1 MDKKI
6 KLSFEIIYSELNFNS
21 LDKLIKL
28 SEFISKCLL
37 SLDSIFYKKLISKKK
52 FLIYKKSYLLA
63 DEIIFNRMKGLKC

>member
-28 SEFISKCLL
+28 SEFVSTCLL
-37 SLDSIFYKKLISKKK
+37 NLDSIFYKKLISKKK
-52 FLIYKKSYLLA
+52 FLFYKKSYLLA
-63 DEIIFNRMKGLKC
+63 DEIISNRIKGLKC

>member
-28 SEFISKCLL
+28 SEFVSKSLL
-37 SLDSIFYKKLISKKK
+37 NLDSIFYKKLISKKN

-63 DEIIFNRMKGLKC
+63 DEIISNKIKELKC

>member
-28 SEFISKCLL
+28 SEFVSKSLL
-37 SLDSIFYKKLISKKK
+37 NLDSIFYKKLISKKK
-52 FLIYKKSYLLA
+52 
-63 DEIIFNRMKGLKC
+63 IF

>member
-6 KLSFEIIYSELNFNS
+6 RLSFEIIYSELDFNS

-28 SEFISKCLL
+28 SEFVSKCLL
-37 SLDSIFYKKLISKKK
+37 NLDSIFYKKLISKKK

-63 DEIIFNRMKGLKC
+63 DEIISDRIKGLKC

>member
-28 SEFISKCLL
+28 SEFVSNCLL
-37 SLDSIFYKKLISKKK
+37 KLDSIFYKKLISKKK
-52 FLIYKKSYLLA
+52 FLIYKKFYLLA

>member
-6 KLSFEIIYSELNFNS
+6 RLSFEIIYSELDFNS

-28 SEFISKCLL
+28 SEFVSKCLL
-37 SLDSIFYKKLISKKK
+37 NLDSIFYKKLISKKN

-63 DEIIFNRMKGLKC
+63 DEIISNRMKGLKC

>member
-6 KLSFEIIYSELNFNS
+6 RLSFEIIYSELNFNS

-28 SEFISKCLL
+28 SEFVSKCLL
-37 SLDSIFYKKLISKKK
+37 NLDSIFYKKLISKKI

-63 DEIIFNRMKGLKC
+63 DEIIYNRIKKLKY